1 MLDPLSLPL
10 YIRLPE
16 MVIIGTLMSMV
27 LTVLSYHFALKKLLR
42 D

>member
-1 MLDPLSLPL
+1 MSDPLSLPI

-16 MVIIGTLMSMV
+16 SIILGPLMSMIICV
-27 LTVLSYHFALKKLLR
+27 LAYHFGLKKLLR